1 VTRHDPATDAPAAAA
16 PIPSASGSLSGSAS
30 TYEPTTGPAEDSAPG
45 TAWSRM
51 VEGNHRFVDGAPHH
65 PHQDSDR
72 RSSLAAGQEPV
83 AALFGCA
90 DSRLAAEIIFD
101 VGLGDLFVV
110 RNAGQ
115 VVGDTVIASLEF
127 AVSVLH
133 VPLIVVLGHDS
144 CGAVASA
151 IDSIGSDAAP
161 GSEFLG
167 GLIDMIM
174 PSVERAQL
182 DLENGADLDP
192 PTVGQLHIEASVRT
206 LVDRSA
212 LIASAVAD
220 GKLAVVGANYDL
232 ANGRVDPSVVVGRL

>member
-1 VTRHDPATDAPAAAA
+1 MTEHDTSPEIRTVEDAP
-16 PIPSASGSLSGSAS
+16 PSDIATTSG
-30 TYEPTTGPAEDSAPG
+30 TAPG
-45 TAWSRM
+45 DAWNRM
-51 VEGNHRFVDGAPHH
+51 VAGNGRFVEGDPRH

-115 VVGDTVIASLEF
+115 VVGDTVIASLEY

-144 CGAVASA
+144 CGAVATA
-151 IDSIGSDAAP
+151 IDSIGSDDAP
-161 GSEFLG
+161 GSAFLG

-182 DLENGADLDP
+182 ERESGSDLDP
-192 PTVGQLHIEASVRT
+192 RAVGQLHIEASVRT
-206 LVDRSA
+206 LVERSA
-212 LIASAVAD
+212 LISAAITD
-220 GKLAVVGANYDL
+220 GRLAVVGANYDL
-232 ANGRVDPSVVVGRL
+232 ANGRVAPSVVVGRL

>member
-1 VTRHDPATDAPAAAA
+1 MTRHDSAADSTAPA
-16 PIPSASGSLSGSAS
+16 PTSTDPSPR
-30 TYEPTTGPAEDSAPG
+30 TDDSPPG
-45 TAWSRM
+45 VAWDRM
-51 VEGNHRFVDGAPHH
+51 VEGNHRFVDGAPRH

-72 RSSLAAGQEPV
+72 RSSLATGQEPV

-115 VVGDTVIASLEF
+115 VVGDTVIASLEY

-144 CGAVASA
+144 CGAVATA

-161 GSEFLG
+161 GSAFLG

-174 PSVERAQL
+174 PSVERAQH
-182 DLENGADLDP
+182 DLEGGSDLDP
-192 PTVGQLHIEASVRT
+192 RAVGRLHIEASVRT
-206 LVDRSA
+206 LVDRST
-212 LIASAVAD
+212 LISSAVED
-220 GKLAVVGANYDL
+220 GRLAVVGANYDL
-232 ANGRVDPSVVVGRL
+232 ANGRVDRSVLVGRL

>member
-1 VTRHDPATDAPAAAA
+1 MTRHDPAAGVPATAAPSAPENTATSRPTDVSAIAPA
-16 PIPSASGSLSGSAS
+16 SAS
-30 TYEPTTGPAEDSAPG
+30 EPG

-51 VEGNHRFVDGAPHH
+51 VDGNHRFVEGAPRH

-127 AVSVLH
+127 AVSMLH

-161 GSEFLG
+161 GSAFLG

-182 DLENGADLDP
+182 DLETGADLDP
-192 PTVGQLHIEASVRT
+192 RTVGQLHIEASVRT

>member
-1 VTRHDPATDAPAAAA
+1 MTRHDSAADSTAPA
-16 PIPSASGSLSGSAS
+16 PTSTDPSPR
-30 TYEPTTGPAEDSAPG
+30 TDDSAPG
-45 TAWSRM
+45 VAWDRM
-51 VEGNHRFVDGAPHH
+51 VEGNHRFVDGAPRH

-115 VVGDTVIASLEF
+115 VVGDTVIASLEY

-144 CGAVASA
+144 CGAVATA

-161 GSEFLG
+161 GSAFLG

-174 PSVERAQL
+174 PSVERAQH
-182 DLENGADLDP
+182 DLEGGSDLDP
-192 PTVGQLHIEASVRT
+192 RAVGRLHIEASVRT
-206 LVDRSA
+206 LVDRST
-212 LIASAVAD
+212 LISSAVED
-220 GKLAVVGANYDL
+220 GRLAVVGANYDL
-232 ANGRVDPSVVVGRL
+232 ANGRVDRSVLVGRL

>member
-1 VTRHDPATDAPAAAA
+1 VTRHDSAADSTAPA
-16 PIPSASGSLSGSAS
+16 PTSTDPSPR
-30 TYEPTTGPAEDSAPG
+30 TDDSAPG
-45 TAWSRM
+45 VAWDRM
-51 VEGNHRFVDGAPHH
+51 VEGNHRFVDGAPRH

-115 VVGDTVIASLEF
+115 VVGDTVIASLEY

-144 CGAVASA
+144 CGAVATA

-161 GSEFLG
+161 GSAFLG

-174 PSVERAQL
+174 PSVERAQH
-182 DLENGADLDP
+182 DLEGGSDLDP
-192 PTVGQLHIEASVRT
+192 RAVGRLHIEASVRT
-206 LVDRSA
+206 LVDRST
-212 LIASAVAD
+212 LISSAVED
-220 GKLAVVGANYDL
+220 GRLAVVGANYDL
-232 ANGRVDPSVVVGRL
+232 ANGRVDRSVLVGRL